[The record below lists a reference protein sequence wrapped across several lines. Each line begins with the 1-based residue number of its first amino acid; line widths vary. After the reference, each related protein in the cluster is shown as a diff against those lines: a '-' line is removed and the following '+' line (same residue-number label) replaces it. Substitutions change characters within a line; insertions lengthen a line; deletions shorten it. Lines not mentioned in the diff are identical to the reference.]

1 MSDYVFRLFS
11 SQEWVPRSHCGL
23 WTPDLMW
30 MHLVSDFLIWASY
43 MAIPTALVY
52 FTFRRRDI
60 PFHWMFWLFGW
71 FIVSC
76 GFTHFVELFAFT
88 SPMYRL
94 AGVLKA
100 LTAVASVA
108 TVVAL
113 IRVTPRILATPGLG
127 EILAGLD
134 RETLERRR
142 AEARI
147 VELNRDLKQRADEL
161 QTLLDLT
168 PVAIAFARDR
178 ECRDI
183 AMNRACA
190 ELLGLPPGA
199 NASKS
204 GPSAEG
210 LPFRVLKDGVE
221 LAPDELPMQRAAAT
235 GRPVTDLTVQL
246 ERRDGRTYHLLE
258 NAAPLF
264 DEKGAVRG
272 CVGAF
277 VDITRRVEEEE
288 RRRALEARLLET
300 QRRESLGALAGG
312 VAHDFNNLLVGVL
325 GNAELARDA
334 LPQGSPAIPLLER
347 IMRSAQAAAN
357 LTRQMLAYSGKGRFL
372 VERLDLSSLVSD
384 MIALLEASIS
394 KKAVLRCEFEPGLPA
409 IEADRG
415 QISQVVMNLLVNASE
430 AIGDR
435 PGTITLRTRRVD
447 LTPEELRTLSAEPE
461 CRPGPFIVLEVKDDG
476 CGIPA
481 DARDRIFEPFYSTKF
496 AGRGLG
502 LAAVQGIVRS
512 HGGAVRV
519 ESAPGEGAAFSV
531 YFPVAGQLAR
541 PADNP
546 VAGQDPPERLGR
558 QGRAVV
564 LVADDEQIVR
574 DLVRQMLEVSGYTV
588 IVVNDGV
595 AAVEAVRHRDGE
607 IDVAVLD
614 LTMPRMSGDEAMREI
629 HRFAPDL
636 PVILTSGYTEQ
647 DAVHRFQ
654 DGGRVG
660 FIQKPFGRDALL
672 AKLGAALQR
681 TRPGDPPP

>member
-1 MSDYVFRLFS
+1 MSDYFFRLFS

-94 AGVLKA
+94 AGVVKA

-113 IRVTPRILATPGLG
+113 VRVTPRILATPAIG

-147 VELNRDLKQRADEL
+147 VELNRDLKRRADEL

-199 NASKS
+199 NASKT
-204 GPSAEG
+204 GPTAAS

-221 LAPDELPMQRAAAT
+221 LAPDELPMQAAAAT
-235 GRPVTDLTVQL
+235 GRPVSGVTVQL
-246 ERRDGRTYHLLE
+246 ERRDGRICHLLE

-277 VDITRRVEEEE
+277 VDITSRVEDEE
-288 RRRALEARLLET
+288 RRRALETRLLET

-334 LPQGSPAIPLLER
+334 LPPSSPAIPLLER
-347 IMRSAQAAAN
+347 IMRSAQAAAS

-372 VERLDLSSLVSD
+372 VERFDLSSLVRD

-394 KKAVLRCEFEPGLPA
+394 KKAVLRCEFDPDLPA

-415 QISQVVMNLLVNASE
+415 QMSQVVMNLLVNASE

-435 PGTITLRTRRVD
+435 PGTITLRTRLVE
-447 LTPEELRTLSAEPE
+447 LTPEMIRGLLAEND
-461 CRPGPFIVLEVKDDG
+461 CRPGRFIALEVADDG
-476 CGIPA
+476 CGISA
-481 DARDRIFEPFYSTKF
+481 DARNRIFEPFYSTKF

-512 HGGAVRV
+512 HRGALRV
-519 ESAPGEGAAFSV
+519 ESAPGEGSVFSL
-531 YFPVAGQLAR
+531 YFPVAGQTSPSADD
-541 PADNP
+541 PA
-546 VAGQDPPERLGR
+546 ASQDSPERRGR
-558 QGRAVV
+558 GGRAVV

-595 AAVEAVRHRDGE
+595 AAVEAVRERDGE
-607 IDVAVLD
+607 IDVALLD
-614 LTMPRMSGDEAMREI
+614 LTMPRMGGDEALRGI
-629 HRFAPDL
+629 RRLAPDL
-636 PVILTSGYTEQ
+636 PVILTSGYAEQ

-654 DGGRVG
+654 GEARVG
-660 FIQKPFGRDALL
+660 FIQKPFGRDTLL
-672 AKLGAALQR
+672 AKIGAALQR
-681 TRPGDPPP
+681 GEPGDPPT